1 LEKQSADE
9 IERTIKLLADLES
22 LRGRRCKRCDAAI
35 CNHEALFSISMG
47 FKNAPLC
54 CGCLAAEFEREPIN
68 LRDELWSTLLHRPCH
83 RAGWAWANKE
93 EGYDPGEFPGCLW
106 PETRAEKNQIVG
118 GALEETLKIDAHEND
133 AWDAGSLG
141 CGDLVLELR
150 IRLRAMQ
157 AHQILKVTANDP
169 GAPEDLPAWCRMT
182 GHTLVRAAHPQ
193 YWIRRKED

>member
-1 LEKQSADE
+1 MEKQSADE
-9 IERTIKLLADLES
+9 IERTIKLLLDLKS

-47 FKNAPLC
+47 FKNSPLC
-54 CGCLAAEFEREPIN
+54 CACLAAELEREPVN

-93 EGYDPGEFPGCLW
+93 EGYDAGEFPGCLW
-106 PETRAEKNQIVG
+106 PVPRAAGQPVVCETISAPGIEY
-118 GALEETLKIDAHEND
+118 EDD

-182 GHTLVRAAHPQ
+182 GHTLVRAEHPQ
-193 YWIRRKED
+193 YWIRRKEG